1 MSKKINSYKAMS
13 VLTRGFFEAFANG
26 IIDCQII
33 GNDFQKKHNPQN
45 IKQAML
51 EHYEEISAHFL
62 DIMFPALARLNY
74 SDEKKMQE
82 KLKKEF
88 TDKQADMAQYLRF
101 ACKTDKLYEAMV
113 NEYKRNFNRL
123 LQGQFTSI
131 EEHIE
136 VYPRGLQLSVVDEQM
151 AIVILVRVLLKAYAA
166 GIKASKT
173 AKRSF
178 NQVSIYRMLL
188 LNTQLLMNDSSFKSE
203 EEDLMALFKEA
214 CGNEANLN
222 VLFNSLDETY
232 KELVKE
238 DGIIAGDEQSN

>member
-1 MSKKINSYKAMS
+1 MS
-13 VLTRGFFEAFANG
+13 VFTRGFFEAFSNG

-33 GNDFQKKHNPQN
+33 GNDFKKKHNPQN
-45 IKQAML
+45 IKQVML
-51 EHYEEISAHFL
+51 EHYEEISTYFL

-74 SDEKKMQE
+74 PDEKKMQE
-82 KLKKEF
+82 KLQKEF

-123 LQGQFTSI
+123 LQGHFTSI

-136 VYPRGLQLSVVDEQM
+136 AYPRGLQLSVIDEQM

-178 NQVSIYRMLL
+178 NQVSIYRVLL
-188 LNTQLLMNDSSFKSE
+188 LNTQLLMNEGAFKSE
-203 EEDLMALFKEA
+203 EEDLMVLFKEA
-214 CGNEANLN
+214 CGSENNLN
-222 VLFNSLDETY
+222 VLFNALDETY
-232 KELVKE
+232 KELASE
-238 DGIIAGDEQSN
+238 DEIITSDEQAN

>member
-33 GNDFQKKHNPQN
+33 GNDFKKKHNPQN

-74 SDEKKMQE
+74 PDEKKMQE

-123 LQGQFTSI
+123 LQGQFT
-131 EEHIE
+131 
-136 VYPRGLQLSVVDEQM
+136 
-151 AIVILVRVLLKAYAA
+151 LVRVLLKAYAA

>member
-26 IIDCQII
+26 IIDCQIL
-33 GNDFQKKHNPQN
+33 GNDFKKKHNPQN

-74 SDEKKMQE
+74 PDEKKMQE

-113 NEYKRNFNRL
+113 NASAISTGFCKVSLPLSKNIL
-123 LQGQFTSI
+123 KSI
-131 EEHIE
+131 HV
-136 VYPRGLQLSVVDEQM
+136 VYNCLW
-151 AIVILVRVLLKAYAA
+151 
-166 GIKASKT
+166 
-173 AKRSF
+173 
-178 NQVSIYRMLL
+178 
-188 LNTQLLMNDSSFKSE
+188 
-203 EEDLMALFKEA
+203 
-214 CGNEANLN
+214 
-222 VLFNSLDETY
+222 
-232 KELVKE
+232 
-238 DGIIAGDEQSN
+238 